1 MIENLIITVSH
12 QVGGLTKNGDAVS
25 TVEIYDPETNEWSMG
40 QAMSMLRSRVGVAVL
55 HGRLFAFGG
64 FNGQERLSTV
74 EVFDPETM
82 QWSQGKTMM
91 CKRSA
96 VGVAAL
102 DDFICE

>member
-1 MIENLIITVSH
+1 MIVWFHS
-12 QVGGLTKNGDAVS
+12 
-25 TVEIYDPETNEWSMG
+25 
-40 QAMSMLRSRVGVAVL
+40 
-55 HGRLFAFGG
+55 FAFGG

-102 DDFICE
+102 DDYIYVSF